1 MGTLTVSVQ
10 ITSLE
15 TVNEILVTGRPILR
29 GLNFVHIYEYAT
41 RGHPTV
47 CCFKVLIL
55 NNASRG
61 EVKTCDEEKTLAP
74 VSTGTCYMARKTCN
88 LYYKVFIF
96 IRVTVTKV

>member
-1 MGTLTVSVQ
+1 VSVQ